1 MGDKMIK
8 KRILSFLVS
17 LPFAVSIAGV
27 FTACKK
33 PDSGKKPDTADG
45 NFQIIDNRAHISWDE
60 VEGCTGYLIQKSPSR
75 FGNYADADYVAD
87 GTDYVTDDI
96 YAYYRIGAVGADGVV
111 KDFLGPFSYEL
122 ETFGKNTYIFSPLDD
137 IEQVQSVLDGFYAL
151 TDGTVEKDEDGNGR
165 ARGEFTDERFSAF
178 FKAGEYAL
186 DLKMGY
192 YTSVAGLGASP
203 DVVSISKVTADATI
217 SLCNFWRT
225 AENLSVGG
233 DMLWAVSQ
241 ATSLRRVHVKG
252 NLRLSDRGA
261 TSGGFLADTKVDGTV
276 NSGSQQQWF
285 SRNSAF
291 GKWNGK
297 VWNMAFVGVEGDVPQ
312 NYWDKSGG
320 YTNVTSDRQLR
331 EKPIL
336 TFDEASGYRV
346 FVPELQTGGSG
357 VSWNNGARREFI
369 PISDFYVARSDRDT
383 AETLNAQL
391 AKGKHLF
398 FTAGIYELDEPL
410 KITAGNT
417 VVTGAGLA
425 TLRPSAKNNDTLMRV
440 ADVDGVKISGILFD
454 AGNSTKTLLEVGG
467 KNCTADH
474 SANPIALN
482 DLFFRVGGAKA
493 VKTSVEAC
501 VEINS
506 SNVIGDNFWVWRA
519 DHWDGVGWTE
529 NVAKNGVI
537 INGANV
543 TFYGLFVEHFL
554 EYQTIWNGNGGTT
567 YFYQCELP
575 YDVPDRNSWL
585 SHGGTVNGYAGY
597 KVAEGVTSHRAYAL
611 GVYSYL
617 RDAPVRLEN
626 AIECPSTGDISFYH
640 MITVYLTGYEQ
651 TGIDHVIN
659 GEGAAVQKGATTSGL
674 EQYVAVKP

>member
-1 MGDKMIK
+1 
-8 KRILSFLVS
+8 
-17 LPFAVSIAGV
+17 
-27 FTACKK
+27 
-33 PDSGKKPDTADG
+33 
-45 NFQIIDNRAHISWDE
+45 
-60 VEGCTGYLIQKSPSR
+60 
-75 FGNYADADYVAD
+75 
-87 GTDYVTDDI
+87 
-96 YAYYRIGAVGADGVV
+96 
-111 KDFLGPFSYEL
+111 
-122 ETFGKNTYIFSPLDD
+122 
-137 IEQVQSVLDGFYAL
+137 
-151 TDGTVEKDEDGNGR
+151 
-165 ARGEFTDERFSAF
+165 
-178 FKAGEYAL
+178 
-186 DLKMGY
+186 
-192 YTSVAGLGASP
+192 
-203 DVVSISKVTADATI
+203 
-217 SLCNFWRT
+217 
-225 AENLSVGG
+225 
-233 DMLWAVSQ
+233 
-241 ATSLRRVHVKG
+241 
-252 NLRLSDRGA
+252 
-261 TSGGFLADTKVDGTV
+261 
-276 NSGSQQQWF
+276 
-285 SRNSAF
+285 
-291 GKWNGK
+291 
-297 VWNMAFVGVEGDVPQ
+297 MAFVGVEGDVPQ

-320 YTNVTSDRQLR
+320 YTNVPSDRQLR

-346 FVPELQTGGSG
+346 FVPELQTGGRG
-357 VSWNNGARREFI
+357 VSWNNGARGEFI

-640 MITVYLTGYEQ
+640 MITV
-651 TGIDHVIN
+651 
-659 GEGAAVQKGATTSGL
+659 
-674 EQYVAVKP
+674 